1 MSPGTIRVQAHAKVN
16 LVHRVLRRRSDGM
29 HELES
34 LVTPVSLADDVDV
47 EPHEHV
53 RLEVT
58 GPAPLVSGVPVDETN
73 LAFRAAVALAHAC
86 PSAKGATIRV
96 GKRIPVAAGLGGGSA
111 DAAAALRALD
121 ELWGCGLGPRELA
134 EAAAHVGSD
143 VPALVLGSPVVVRG
157 SGALVE
163 PATVRPVHLVLLPS
177 DFPVTAEDA
186 YRWWDADDRDP
197 GPSIE
202 PVVDAAVRGDV
213 EALAAG
219 MANDLEGPVERRH
232 PEVGRARERL
242 LAAGAVGAMMSGSG
256 PTVFGVCR
264 DEAHARVVASAVGPS
279 AVAVTTLG

>member
-1 MSPGTIRVQAHAKVN
+1 VSPGAIRVQAHAKVN
-16 LVHRVLRRRSDGM
+16 LALRVLRQRADGV
-29 HELES
+29 HDLES

-121 ELWGCGLGPRELA
+121 ELWGCALGPRELA

-143 VPALVLGSPVVVRG
+143 VPALVRGGAVVVRG
-157 SGALVE
+157 PGALVE
-163 PATVRPVHLVLLPS
+163 PATVRPVHLVLLPLG
-177 DFPVTAEDA
+177 FPVTAGDA
-186 YRWWDADDRDP
+186 YRWRDEDGGVP
-197 GPSIE
+197 GPPIE
-202 PVVDAAVRGDV
+202 PVVQAAGRNDLDG
-213 EALAAG
+213 LAAG

-232 PEVGRARERL
+232 PEVGAARDRL

-256 PTVFGVCR
+256 PTVFGLCR
-264 DEAHARVVASAVGPS
+264 DETHAGEVASAIGP
-279 AVAVTTLG
+279 AALEVTTLG